1 MLQKIRAVIVLVFAI
16 AGINQEVL
24 GQGYMPK
31 VVQENVEKATTL
43 LREGDTLKA
52 IVLYRNLL
60 GADSVETWKCKI
72 LLELAN
78 LEFLKDNYGS
88 LYRSTLEEAKE
99 CGCDRVAILEKY
111 EFIFI
116 KMKLKGNIN
125 YTDSL
130 IELYSR
136 MISLQPD
143 NGLYYFSRFLERKSI
158 DKNLDL
164 AEKDLQ
170 LAVKYGNEVAI
181 WYLKRRDGKEA
192 EGK

>member
-1 MLQKIRAVIVLVFAI
+1 MLQKIRVVVMFVFAI
-16 AGINQEVL
+16 AGINREVL
-24 GQGYMPK
+24 GQEYMPK
-31 VVQENVEKATTL
+31 VVQENVDKATTL

-60 GADSVETWKCKI
+60 SADSVEKWKCKI

-78 LEFLKDNYGS
+78 LEFLKDNYGNS
-88 LYRSTLEEAKE
+88 YRSTLEEAKK
-99 CGCDRVAILEKY
+99 CGCDKVAILEKY

-116 KMKLKGNIN
+116 KLKLKKNIN

-130 IELYSR
+130 IELYSK

-158 DKNLDL
+158 DKDLDL

-170 LAVKYGNEVAI
+170 MAVKYGNEVAI
-181 WYLKRRDGKEA
+181 WYLKRREEKEA
-192 EGK
+192 IGK